1 MQCACWRFQYS
12 QIKRIKQFE
21 RIGCVFVHK
30 CIPCCCWLHISMA
43 FVCALHIFSVF
54 HCFRRCCFFVP
65 SFILFSIVCAWY
77 FFTLFP
83 SFLFHHYHCNTI
95 FNHHAPYHTITLC
108 SLGALN
114 CWWFP
119 FFRAICNYDSVCNR
133 VDFMSLPPSA
143 IQCHAFFSHSAV
155 VIPQYVREF
164 L

>member
-1 MQCACWRFQYS
+1 MQCAYWRFQYS
-12 QIKRIKQFE
+12 QIKQLE

-133 VDFMSLPPSA
+133 VDFVSLPPSA
-143 IQCHAFFSHSAV
+143 IQCSAFFYRLAV